1 VNLLKILT
9 VITAVIFFGGSAFAA
24 ETNSTNPLTLVNA
37 ERSSAGL
44 LKLKSDRRLEK
55 AAKAHAQDMAKFN
68 FISHTGSNG
77 SDLRKRLK
85 RAGYKPCYGAENLA
99 LATKSWPDTVEKWM
113 ESSGHKTNILDKRAA
128 SVGFW
133 QVDKRYWVMVV
144 GKKC

>member
-1 VNLLKILT
+1 MSQKYSLIKLSYLDPLVLT
-9 VITAVIFFGGSAFAA
+9 A
-24 ETNSTNPLTLVNA
+24 
-37 ERSSAGL
+37 
-44 LKLKSDRRLEK
+44 D
-55 AAKAHAQDMAKFN
+55 KFN